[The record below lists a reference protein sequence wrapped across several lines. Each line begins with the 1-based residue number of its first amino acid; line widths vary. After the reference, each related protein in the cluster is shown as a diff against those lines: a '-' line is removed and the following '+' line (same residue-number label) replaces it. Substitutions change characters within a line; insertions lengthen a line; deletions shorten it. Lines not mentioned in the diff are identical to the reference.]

1 MSNTPPP
8 SNYQWIGNTLSYT
21 LAPEVV
27 GLKLEYKKD
36 GQENSQVI
44 FDNKTSAPLSVVLP
58 SNLGPKGSITGVT
71 GTGEDE
77 EWGPPGTEEIT
88 NESV

>member
-27 GLKLEYKKD
+27 GLKLEYKRE
-36 GQENSQVI
+36 GETITHLI
-44 FDNKTSAPLSVVLP
+44 FDDKTSAPTSVVL
-58 SNLGPKGSITGVT
+58 SSSLGPKGTITGI
-71 GTGEDE
+71 TGEGDHSV
-77 EWGPPGTEEIT
+77 WGPPGTEEIT
-88 NESV
+88 NQTV